1 MSTPAAPQ
9 KTAFVIPRIGLS
21 PSDRSRSRAML
32 KQDDVFVCKP
42 WKRIG
47 SHMWFHYQG
56 STVICG
62 IPDDWNSTGD
72 PNYVDK
78 DKEFTVRIF
87 FQIKGNERYYGT
99 IKYV

>member
-1 MSTPAAPQ
+1 
-9 KTAFVIPRIGLS
+9 
-21 PSDRSRSRAML
+21 ML

-47 SHMWFHYQG
+47 SSLYFHYQG

-62 IPDDWNSTGD
+62 IPEGWDSIDDQ
-72 PNYVDK
+72 NYIDK
-78 DKEFTVRIF
+78 DKEFTVRILW
-87 FQIKGNERYYGT
+87 QMKGTERYFCT